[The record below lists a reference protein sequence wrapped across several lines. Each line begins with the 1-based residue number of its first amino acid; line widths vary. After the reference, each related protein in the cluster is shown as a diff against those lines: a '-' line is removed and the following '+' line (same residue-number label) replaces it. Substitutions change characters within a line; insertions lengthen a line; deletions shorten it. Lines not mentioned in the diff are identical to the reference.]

1 MAAQSFINRHSSEG
15 VGGEADI
22 DVEVEMEFD
31 GSLGLPSAAADVDCA
46 EGPWTTLGLAVSS
59 PSALRSARVRDGRFV
74 VVSFMS
80 LEDERE

>member
-31 GSLGLPSAAADVDCA
+31 GSLGLPSAAAVVDCA
-46 EGPWTTLGLAVSS
+46 EGLWTTLG
-59 PSALRSARVRDGRFV
+59 PLRSARVRDGRFV

-80 LEDERE
+80 LED